1 MRLRDQDISFASK
14 DDEEDKEDK
23 ETMVSS
29 DPSKYLESNSKL
41 ARILEKSELSRA
53 EERKLLTK
61 MMKRRDND
69 RLERMEETEDKP
81 VMIDHIKDDG
91 VSTIN
96 MELCLCLT
104 TPNVDPSSYW
114 TKAVSSRHSEP
125 RKGNNLYLDHLS
137 RAQVAPLTIRR
148 MSDRGAVIRIPH
160 LLHLQDH
167 QQILLWQMPL
177 LLRASVTPLWSPS

>member
-81 VMIDHIKDDG
+81 VMIDHQ
-91 VSTIN
+91 
-96 MELCLCLT
+96 C
-104 TPNVDPSSYW
+104 
-114 TKAVSSRHSEP
+114 
-125 RKGNNLYLDHLS
+125 
-137 RAQVAPLTIRR
+137 
-148 MSDRGAVIRIPH
+148 
-160 LLHLQDH
+160 
-167 QQILLWQMPL
+167 
-177 LLRASVTPLWSPS
+177 